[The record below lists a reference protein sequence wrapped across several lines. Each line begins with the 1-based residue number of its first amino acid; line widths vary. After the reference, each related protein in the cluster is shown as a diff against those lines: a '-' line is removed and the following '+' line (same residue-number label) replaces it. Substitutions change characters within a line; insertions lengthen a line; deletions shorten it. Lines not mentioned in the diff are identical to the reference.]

1 MTTSAKTNAITT
13 RTEDVRAVAA
23 EAMAEVFHTGASLSG
38 FYNVLTFN
46 GVDVDVAASPG
57 WGVHLVAHGPGASP
71 REVRLQPADLTS
83 VEDILDALAALMAA

>member
-23 EAMAEVFHTGASLSG
+23 EAMAEVFHTGAALSG
-38 FYNVLTFN
+38 FYAVLTFN
-46 GVDVDVAASPG
+46 GVDVDVAASAG
-57 WGVHLVAHGPGASP
+57 WGVQLVAHGPGATL

-83 VEDILDALAALMAA
+83 IEDILDALATLMAA